1 MKRSAVVQ
9 GMPAVLA
16 EGSRAPV
23 SHGTLVKNL
32 RGNLMDLIR
41 LDPIPMLLIGL
52 GIGFLLV
59 RSLSKPNSGQ
69 GD

>member
-1 MKRSAVVQ
+1 MKRSAIVQ

-41 LDPIPMLLIGL
+41 LDRIPMLQA
-52 GIGFLLV
+52 
-59 RSLSKPNSGQ
+59 NH
-69 GD
+69 